1 MYRNKTN
8 KYDFRVSVGLKCVNC
23 NFVAHTHPEIDDHLR
38 IGHHHFSGVND
49 ELEEWFKIRNYEFT
63 TGLKWKKKLFGNLKK
78 RETIKE
84 VVVFT

>member
-23 NFVAHTHPEIDDHLR
+23 NFVAHTHPEIRDHLTDY
-38 IGHHHFSGVND
+38 HLSGSHNFDCD
-49 ELEEWFKIRNYEFT
+49 ELEEWFKIRDYEFK
-63 TGLKWKKKLFGNLKK
+63 TGKKWKRKEF
-78 RETIKE
+78 KE